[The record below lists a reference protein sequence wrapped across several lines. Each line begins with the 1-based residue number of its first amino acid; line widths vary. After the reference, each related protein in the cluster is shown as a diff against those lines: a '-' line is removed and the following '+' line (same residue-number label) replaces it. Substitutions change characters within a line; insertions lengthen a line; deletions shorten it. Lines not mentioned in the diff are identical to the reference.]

1 MRALVMNIQAISS
14 VFAPKS
20 CQPIRNVGFAKKTEQ
35 VEKPEQV
42 EKSELPELMSETP
55 ETDTFT
61 PAEPGTA
68 EQKYNMA
75 CLLAAYYKN
84 QYETLAKQGCCNA

>member
-35 VEKPEQV
+35 AEKP
-42 EKSELPELMSETP
+42 ELPELMSETP

-84 QYETLAKQGCCNA
+84 QYETLAKQGCGNA

>member
-1 MRALVMNIQAISS
+1 MNIQAISS
-14 VFAPKS
+14 VFAPKG
-20 CQPIRNVGFAKKTEQ
+20 CQPIRNVGFAKKAEQ
-35 VEKPEQV
+35 VEKP
-42 EKSELPELMSETP
+42 ELPELMSETP

-61 PAEPGTA
+61 PSEPGTA

>member
-20 CQPIRNVGFAKKTEQ
+20 CQPIRNVGFAKKPEQ
-35 VEKPEQV
+35 VEKP
-42 EKSELPELMSETP
+42 ELPELMSETP